1 MLTGSALVVSAC
13 GVSHLVIT
21 RTPVVPGAAIGTWTF
36 SWPGNTAKI
45 GARWVPKTTQTPTRL
60 VGSLPSTRSSPPTC
74 RAVPSGANLVP
85 KIETMAFCTIPVTG
99 GVLSPAPTTP
109 PAEMCGAVGE
119 TAAGAVAVNA
129 KLVTPEAPAGIV
141 SAPALLP
148 RGTITLADPSGYVMA
163 FS

>member
-21 RTPVVPGAAIGTWTF
+21 CTLVVPGVTSGTWTF
-36 SWPGNTAKI
+36 SCPGNTAKI
-45 GARWVPKTTQTPTRL
+45 GARCVPNNTQTPTRL

-119 TAAGAVAVNA
+119 TAAVALAVNP
-129 KLVTPEAPAGIV
+129 KIVSPEAPAGILDTRPDV
-141 SAPALLP
+141 PTAY
-148 RGTITLADPSGYVMA
+148 RI
-163 FS
+163 

>member
-1 MLTGSALVVSAC
+1 MLTGSALLVSAC

-21 RTPVVPGAAIGTWTF
+21 CTLVVPGVTSGTWTF
-36 SWPGNTAKI
+36 SCPGNTAKI
-45 GARWVPKTTQTPTRL
+45 GARCVPNNAQTPNRF

-109 PAEMCGAVGE
+109 PAELGGQGGERAAV
-119 TAAGAVAVNA
+119 AVAVNGTMG
-129 KLVTPEAPAGIV
+129 TPEAGRGIV
-141 SAPALLP
+141 AGPAAPP
-148 RGTITLADPSGYVMA
+148 
-163 FS
+163 

>member
-1 MLTGSALVVSAC
+1 MLTGSPLLVSAC

-21 RTPVVPGAAIGTWTF
+21 FTLVVTGVTRGTWTV
-36 SWPGNTAKI
+36 SCPGNTAKI
-45 GARWVPKTTQTPTRL
+45 GARCVPNNTQTPTRL

-119 TAAGAVAVNA
+119 TAAVAVAVNA
-129 KLVTPEAPAGIV
+129 TLVTPEAAAGIV
-141 SAPALLP
+141 TAPAVLP
-148 RGTITLADPSGYVMA
+148 RATITLADPSGNVMA